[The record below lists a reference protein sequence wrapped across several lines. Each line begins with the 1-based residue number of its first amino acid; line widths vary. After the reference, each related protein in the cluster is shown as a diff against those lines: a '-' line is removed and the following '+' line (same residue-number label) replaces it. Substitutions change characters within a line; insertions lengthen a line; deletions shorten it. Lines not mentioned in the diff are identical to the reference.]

1 MKMLKDNFIKFRVSE
16 VEKQKYKTLSDEL
29 CLTVAGFVRW
39 SANTQIRKY
48 NKKQVYTKIE
58 GISGNIRVFYQLIL
72 TCLGKFNYVE

>member
-29 CLTVAGFVRW
+29 GLTVAGFVRW

-48 NKKQVYTKIE
+48 NTK
-58 GISGNIRVFYQLIL
+58 
-72 TCLGKFNYVE
+72 NYEVESNN